1 MVELKSEV
9 RGTTHLT
16 FYLQVLTGKPNG
28 DKKKGCLLMAPGKFS
43 VNLQNAKPFR
53 IAKLENAF

>member
-16 FYLQVLTGKPNG
+16 FYLQVLTGKPDG
-28 DKKKGCLLMAPGKFS
+28 DKRFSLLMAPGKFS
-43 VNLQNAKPFR
+43 VNLQNAKPFG